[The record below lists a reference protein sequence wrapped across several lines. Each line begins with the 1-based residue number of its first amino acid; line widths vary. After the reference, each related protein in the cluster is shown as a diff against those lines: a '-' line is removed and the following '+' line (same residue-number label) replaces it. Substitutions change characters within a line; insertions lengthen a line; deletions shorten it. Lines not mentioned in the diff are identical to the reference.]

1 MSAYRLAV
9 FGCTALLAAGAAAC
23 GGDSDDD
30 GGNNTSGGSA
40 PEAQAGNADT
50 VILGTTDKVAALDPA
65 ACYDL
70 GCQQVIGNIY
80 QTLLSVPAGEN
91 KPQPD
96 AAESCD
102 WSDPKTYVCK
112 LKPDLKFS
120 SGDPLTAEDVKFSF
134 DRMLKI
140 EDPTGPY
147 SLLGSLE
154 STEATDP
161 QTVTMKL
168 NKVDATFPFVL
179 THVVGA
185 IVPDEVYPAD
195 KLTTDDKIVGS
206 GPYKLDKYTPN
217 QQAVFSTNPEY
228 NGPNKAQT
236 PNFIVQYFDQPSAL
250 KLAIEGG
257 EVDVAYRTLS
267 PTDLEDLRNKGDQG
281 VKVVDGAGT
290 EIRYIVFN
298 VDKDPVKDVAVRKA
312 IAQSIDRDAIAQ
324 TVYKGTVTPLFSQVP
339 AAFPGAKKSFEEAFG
354 AGADAA
360 KAKAILDEAGVKTP
374 VELDGWYTP
383 SRYGDAE
390 ADLWNEIKRQLEA
403 TNLFKVNL
411 DSTEWDQY
419 KEEAFSKGT
428 YYFYGLGWFPDF
440 PDADNYLTPFM
451 RDGGFYA
458 NGYKNEEVNK
468 LLDQELAS
476 EDASEREEAFEKI
489 QDIQAQDVPVIPLWE
504 GKQVAAVREGVEGV
518 EKTFDPAFL
527 FRFWLVTK
535 KDS

>member
-1 MSAYRLAV
+1 M
-9 FGCTALLAAGAAAC
+9 
-23 GGDSDDD
+23 
-30 GGNNTSGGSA
+30 
-40 PEAQAGNADT
+40 
-50 VILGTTDKVAALDPA
+50 ILGTTDKVAALDPA

-70 GCQQVIGNIY
+70 GCQQVIGNVY
-80 QTLLSVPAGEN
+80 QTLLSVPAGQN
-91 KPQPD
+91 KPAPD
-96 AAESCD
+96 AAESCEF
-102 WSDPKTYVCK
+102 SDPKTYTCK
-112 LKPDLKFS
+112 LKADLKFS
-120 SGDPLTAEDVKFSF
+120 SGDPLTAEDVKFSL

-147 SLLGSLE
+147 TLLGSLDSVE
-154 STEATDP
+154 VTDP
-161 QTVTMKL
+161 TTVTMKL
-168 NKVDATFPFVL
+168 NKVDSTFPFIL
-179 THVVGA
+179 THNVGA

-195 KLTTDDKIVGS
+195 KIQPEAKIVGS

-217 QQAVFSTNPEY
+217 QQAVFSANPEY
-228 NGPNKAQT
+228 TGPNKAQT

-267 PTDLEDLRNKGDQG
+267 PTDLEDLRNKADQG

-290 EIRYIVFN
+290 EIRYAVFN
-298 VDKDPVKDVAVRKA
+298 VTKEPVKDKAVRQA
-312 IAQSIDRDAIAQ
+312 VAQSIDRDAIAE
-324 TVYKGTVTPLFSQVP
+324 TVYKGTVTPLYSTVP
-339 AAFPGAKKSFEEAFG
+339 AAFPGSKKSFEEAYG
-354 AGADAA
+354 AADAA

-374 VELDGWYTP
+374 VELDAWYTP
-383 SRYGDAE
+383 SRYGSAE
-390 ADLWNEIKRQLEA
+390 ADMWNEIKRQLEA

-419 KEEAFSKGT
+419 KEEAFTKGT

-451 RDGGFYA
+451 RDGGFFA
-458 NGYKNEEVNK
+458 NGYENKEVND
-468 LLDQELAS
+468 LLDEQIATDDS
-476 EDASEREEAFEKI
+476 AVREEAFGKI
-489 QDIQAQDVPVIPLWE
+489 QDIQAEDVPVVPFWE

-518 EKTFDPAFL
+518 EKTFDAAFL